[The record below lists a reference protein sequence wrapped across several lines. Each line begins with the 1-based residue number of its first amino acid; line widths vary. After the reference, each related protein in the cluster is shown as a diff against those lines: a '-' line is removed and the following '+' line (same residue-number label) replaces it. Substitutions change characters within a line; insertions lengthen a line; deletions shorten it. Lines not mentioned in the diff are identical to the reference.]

1 MKKEL
6 NTIILLLFILG
17 NVTAQNKKELN
28 ALVSK
33 LREDSTSMK
42 DEIKVLNNSVSNLE
56 KDLILK
62 KNQLSKKSI
71 KIESLVSTNE
81 KLKHSF
87 DTIFKS
93 NLFLRNQIHT
103 QIIKYDSL
111 KNQLELLQANDND
124 LNNSYSAFNFKYP
137 FDWECCNGINVPMVY
152 PIGCSYDGKI
162 LYKEDYCDSFCGC
175 CGTSLIVKDLTT
187 NKIIKTNGF
196 DTEEVYEEEIWDDQN
211 IRESITELT
220 YNYNIIPLGFGYYD
234 TSKIITIYKNEGEA
248 DQLKIIFD
256 KKDETYEVK
265 TVKNGSSPKLEY
277 VGNLT
282 KNRFSETLDDV
293 EYVGYFKSVINNY
306 AAIVIM
312 HLSVGFEAEG
322 YYEVEFIG
330 VKLK

>member
-1 MKKEL
+1 MKKIF
-6 NTIILLLFILG
+6 NTILLLFIILG

-33 LREDSTSMK
+33 LRVDSASMK
-42 DEIKVLNNSVSNLE
+42 DEIKVLNSSISKLE
-56 KDLILK
+56 NDLILK
-62 KNQLSKKSI
+62 KSQLSKKSI
-71 KIESLVSTNE
+71 KIESLVSKNE

-87 DTIFKS
+87 DTSFKS

-111 KNQLELLQANDND
+111 KSQLELLQTNNND
-124 LNNSYSAFNFKYP
+124 LNNSYSAFNFKFP

-162 LYKEDYCDSFCGC
+162 LYKQDHCDGFCGC
-175 CGTSLIVKDLTT
+175 CGTSLVVKDLTT
-187 NKIIKTNGF
+187 NKIIKNNSF
-196 DTEEVYEEEIWDDQN
+196 NTEEFYEEEIWDDQN
-211 IRESITELT
+211 YRESIIELA

-234 TSKIITIYKNEGEA
+234 TSKIITIYKDEGEA

-256 KKDETYEVK
+256 KKNGEYEIK
-265 TVKNGSSPKLEY
+265 STKNGSSPKLEY

-282 KNRFSETLDDV
+282 KNAFSETWDDV
-293 EYVGYFKSVINNY
+293 EYVGYFKSEINNY

-322 YYEVEFIG
+322 DYEVEFIG